1 MTEARQRAQADP
13 AVAWFGTTESQ
24 PERLELAAGPVSMTL
39 ENGALRWIRLG
50 AVEVLRGIAFL
61 VRDRDWGTPIPE
73 IADLDLR
80 RTQGGFR
87 LRFKALCRTPEGDLP
102 WSAEI
107 TGDADGRVRF
117 AASASPTGDF
127 VTNRTGFV
135 ILHPL
140 DRVAGCPVDVT
151 HTDGCKR
158 RARFPALIDPEQC
171 FFDIKTL
178 AHETLPNI

>member
-1 MTEARQRAQADP
+1 MTDARQRAQVDP
-13 AVAWFGTTESQ
+13 AIAWFGTTQ
-24 PERLELAAGPVSMTL
+24 PPPERLELEAGPVSMTL

-61 VRDRDWGTPIPE
+61 VRDRNWGTPSPE
-73 IADLDLR
+73 ISDLDLR
-80 RTQGGFR
+80 QTQGGFR

-107 TGDADGRVRF
+107 TGNADGTLRYTG
-117 AASASPTGDF
+117 SATPSQDF

-140 DRVAGCPVDVT
+140 ERVAGCPVDVT
-151 HTDGCKR
+151 QTDGTKR

-171 FFDIKTL
+171 FFDIRALST
-178 AHETLPNI
+178 